1 MAVLPSDVSEDSD
14 DNDEGL
20 VDKLTN
26 TDEERDTKDAIA
38 NTEDESRRDKPTTT
52 DKKPT
57 TCCHFPRLRYL
68 PLTTSLQHIFFYRPS
83 CCGLQLAVTTRKI
96 TFYFLP
102 KKRCTGTVNGRLEQP
117 YKISK
122 WLWLSLWSI
131 KQYSFHQFTR
141 RS

>member
-52 DKKPT
+52 DKKT
-57 TCCHFPRLRYL
+57 NNLL
-68 PLTTSLQHIFFYRPS
+68 PLSATAIFATYHKPS
-83 CCGLQLAVTTRKI
+83 AYILL
-96 TFYFLP
+96 
-102 KKRCTGTVNGRLEQP
+102 
-117 YKISK
+117 
-122 WLWLSLWSI
+122 
-131 KQYSFHQFTR
+131 
-141 RS
+141 